1 MKIFKKVLY
10 LIGAKART
18 KFILRVVKLLYF
30 SPVISQRLSRPIE
43 RMFDPNNIRRS
54 GNWKISTTWIEIV
67 TTSGSKLELRLDE
80 HIDWKTF
87 LNGDWDSLCLNI
99 LTKLTEKLQYDFS
112 FIDVGANFGA
122 VCIPI
127 AQKWP
132 VLAFEPQPDLCQ
144 RLKSHGQSNYAEK
157 IIVEEL
163 AITSQEIVAKSGGK
177 LLIHSPDGNSGGAST
192 DPNWNPSKGSRA
204 REIFCSCVTLDEYFN
219 NAGKS
224 FLTGRKSLLKID
236 VEGEEL
242 HVLQGAKQTLS
253 NSRPLVVFEFRQDL
267 LGSLKSLALTD
278 FISSLVSYKMFEIK
292 LNADLTRIELDDN
305 TDTLRSF
312 ERLLIPHE
320 LVRDVVKALGN
331 EQLEPTVGNR
341 DPQGSFNF
349 FKNDKI

>member
-43 RMFDPNNIRRS
+43 RVFDPNNIRRS
-54 GNWKISTTWIEIV
+54 GNYKISTTWIEIV

-99 LTKLTEKLQYDFS
+99 LTKLTEKLQYEFS

-144 RLKSHGQSNYAEK
+144 RLKSHGQNNYAEK
-157 IIVEEL
+157 IMVEEL

-204 REIFCSCVTLDEYFN
+204 REFFCSCVTLDDYFN
-219 NAGKS
+219 NAAGS
-224 FLTGRKSLLKID
+224 LLTGRQSLMKID

-242 HVLQGAKQTLS
+242 HVLQGATKFLA
-253 NSRPLVVFEFRQDL
+253 NSRPLVIFEFRQDL
-267 LGSLKSLALTD
+267 LGHKRSIQLND
-278 FISSLVSYKMFEIK
+278 FIASLRSYKMFGIK
-292 LNADLTRIELDDN
+292 LNTNLTCIELEEN
-305 TDTLRSF
+305 TAMLRSF
-312 ERLLIPHE
+312 ERLLIPNE
-320 LVRDVVKALGN
+320 LVRDVIKALGN
-331 EQLEPTVGNR
+331 EQIEPIVGNR
-341 DPQGSFNF
+341 DPKVILNF
-349 FKNDKI
+349 EE

>member
-43 RMFDPNNIRRS
+43 RVFDPNNIRRS
-54 GNWKISTTWIEIV
+54 GNYKISTTWIEIV

-99 LTKLTEKLQYDFS
+99 LTKLTEKLQYEFS

-144 RLKSHGQSNYAEK
+144 RLKSHGQNNRAEI

-177 LLIHSPDGNSGGAST
+177 LLIHSPDGNSGSAST

-204 REIFCSCVTLDEYFN
+204 REFFCSCVTLDDYFN
-219 NAGKS
+219 NAAGS
-224 FLTGRKSLLKID
+224 LLTGRQSLMKID

-242 HVLQGAKQTLS
+242 HVLQGATKFLA
-253 NSRPLVVFEFRQDL
+253 NSRPLVIFEFRQDL
-267 LGSLKSLALTD
+267 LGHKRSIQLND
-278 FISSLVSYKMFEIK
+278 FIASLRSYKMFGIK
-292 LNADLTRIELDDN
+292 LNTNLTCIELEEN
-305 TDTLRSF
+305 TAMLRSF
-312 ERLLIPHE
+312 ERLLIPNE
-320 LVRDVVKALGN
+320 LVRDVIKALGN
-331 EQLEPTVGNR
+331 EQIEPIVGNR
-341 DPQGSFNF
+341 DPKVILNF
-349 FKNDKI
+349 EE